1 MYLFLALK
9 HIPEDVN
16 EADVVPPI
24 IDKYVGNEKG
34 IQGHQDSCYLD
45 ATVFGLFALT
55 MEFDDMF
62 LKRDKDIT
70 SMILRTNIVNPLR
83 K

>member
-9 HIPEDVN
+9 HVPEDVTEN
-16 EADVVPPI
+16 VVPPT
-24 IDKYVGNEKG
+24 IDKYIGKEKG
-34 IQGHQDSCYLD
+34 IQGHQNSCYLD

-55 MEFDDMF
+55 MEFDEMF
-62 LKRDKDIT
+62 LRNAKDIT
-70 SMILRTNIVNPLR
+70 SMILRKNIVNPLR